1 MIWVIGS
8 SGMLGAEVCRAAQ
21 KERLPFIATASDVDA
36 RDYNALKTFAEKCET
51 KNYLASHKAQ
61 GQRAKI
67 EWIVNCS
74 AYTAVE
80 KAEKEKAA
88 ATALNV
94 DAVRNIALV
103 ARSCGAKLIHI
114 STDYVFDGT
123 AQSPYDENSKK
134 NPLGIYGITKSLGE
148 DEIQKTMTQFFILR
162 TSWLYG
168 FGRPNFVTTMA
179 ALMESKP
186 EIKVV
191 SDQRGTPTFTADLA
205 SVILKIIKISDKAGT
220 DIFRKNSISYGI
232 YNFSNLGETSWHGFA
247 LEIQRLLKKYKRI
260 KNECVVNPCSS
271 QEFGSKVE
279 RPAYSVLSKEKI
291 ISATK
296 MKIPKWQESLEKFI
310 KDSRFEF

>member
-8 SGMLGAEVCRAAQ
+8 TGMLGAEVCRAAQ
-21 KERLPFIATASDVDA
+21 KEKIPFAATASDVDV
-36 RDYNALKTFAEKCET
+36 RDYNALKDFTEKCET
-51 KNYLASHKAQ
+51 KNYLASHKTQ

-74 AYTAVE
+74 GYTNVE
-80 KAEKEKAA
+80 NAEKEKDA

-94 DAVRNIALV
+94 DAVKNIARV
-103 ARSCGAKLIHI
+103 ARNCGAKLIHI
-114 STDYVFDGT
+114 STDYVFDGDSS
-123 AQSPYDENSKK
+123 SPYTEDSKK
-134 NPLGIYGITKSLGE
+134 NPLGIYGLTKSLGE

-179 ALMESKP
+179 KLMESKSQ
-186 EIKVV
+186 IKVV
-191 SDQRGTPTFTADLA
+191 SDQRGTPTFAVDLA
-205 SVILKIIKISDKAGT
+205 DTILKIIKISDKAGT

-260 KNECVVNPCSS
+260 ENECIVQPCTSE
-271 QEFGSKVE
+271 EFGAKVE
-279 RPAYSVLSKEKI
+279 RPKYSVLDKEKI
-291 ISATK
+291 ISAMK
-296 MKIPKWQESLEKFI
+296 IKIPKWQESLEKFI